1 MTIRKAYKED
11 LIKIMKMYESCVA
24 GMIKNGIDQWDDTYP
39 DTQTIAQDLEN
50 QTYYVAE
57 DKEVIVG
64 GINIDKNQDLTYLD
78 VNWED
83 TSSEFLVVHRL
94 AVKEEFWN
102 KKIGKN
108 LMLFTEKMAIKRG
121 LKSIRLDTY
130 SGNLKAMDFYIKLG
144 YRKLGAINLKPNKN
158 EYYCFEKIIQ

>member
-64 GINIDKNQDLTYLD
+64 GINSKKTN
-78 VNWED
+78 
-83 TSSEFLVVHRL
+83 
-94 AVKEEFWN
+94 VKLNNTFCL
-102 KKIGKN
+102 I
-108 LMLFTEKMAIKRG
+108 EKVPSIRKC
-121 LKSIRLDTY
+121 LKSIY
-130 SGNLKAMDFYIKLG
+130 
-144 YRKLGAINLKPNKN
+144 
-158 EYYCFEKIIQ
+158 KIINS